1 MSDKVL
7 DLDEVSKIL
16 GKSEATIK
24 RYARENLLT
33 NIGEDD
39 EFKFKEDEVNR
50 YLEFAK
56 RLG

>member
-7 DLDEVSKIL
+7 DLDEVSKLL

-33 NIGEDD
+33 NIGEND
-39 EFKFKEDEVNR
+39 EYKFNEDEVNR
-50 YLEFAK
+50 YLEFSK

>member
-7 DLDEVSKIL
+7 GLDEVSKIL

-33 NIGEDD
+33 NIGDED